1 VLAVI
6 VVWVDYSWLPP
17 FVIIKFAIVILV
29 IEIRQKRP
37 RAADRTAQLIW
48 LVGGLS
54 PPAQQICAQKSA
66 APQHRGKPESQNGQQ
81 QSRDDEDR
89 GAAAVIDQQ
98 RTARNA
104 D

>member
-37 RAADRTAQLIW
+37 RAADRT
-48 LVGGLS
+48 
-54 PPAQQICAQKSA
+54 
-66 APQHRGKPESQNGQQ
+66 
-81 QSRDDEDR
+81 
-89 GAAAVIDQQ
+89 
-98 RTARNA
+98 RN
-104 D
+104 